1 MGLTRK
7 LMFNLEKTLREL
19 GGRLL
24 MRRVPMPAGFTASP
38 LKDDGRLTPEEHSFL
53 FWLAASHIDRHSR
66 FEARPGGPR
75 PRPCPDRDTHC
86 LLHGIAQAILIGCDA
101 LRDRKEIPHV
111 TQLREAFKEGRVDL
125 RKLSDA
131 IEDYLQNCKLLH
143 EGKWKGIT
151 EEAQMN
157 GSPIHDHVAVCEWPQ
172 GLHDRI
178 AELADF
184 MNKVDMASLQPQ
196 YSSRPLA
203 RGFSLRQRP
212 RPLLLAEMQSAL
224 VDDGWSYLE
233 AGELI
238 DDGESSEVEKVIE
251 RVRKRINTRFS
262 TPKTKLEREKE
273 KAKSATQDAA
283 KPTITANDTA
293 KPEDA
298 AVTPKAPNDA
308 PKPPVSTP
316 DDPDTPVAA

>member
-24 MRRVPMPAGFTASP
+24 TLRVPLPVGFTASP
-38 LKDDGRLTPEEHSFL
+38 LKNDGRLTPEEHSFL
-53 FWLAASHIDRHSR
+53 IWLAAAHIARHSR

-86 LLHGIAQAILIGCDA
+86 HLHGIAQAILIGCDA

-111 TQLREAFKEGRVDL
+111 TQLREAFKAGRAEL

-143 EGKWKGIT
+143 EGKWKDIT

-172 GLHDRI
+172 NLHDQI

-184 MNKVDMASLQPQ
+184 MNQVDMGSLQPQ
-196 YSSRPLA
+196 YSSIPLA

-238 DDGESSEVEKVIE
+238 DDGESTEVEKIIE
-251 RVRKRINTRFS
+251 RVRKRVNKRFS
-262 TPKTKLEREKE
+262 MPKTTLDREREK
-273 KAKSATQDAA
+273 AKGATQGAA
-283 KPTITANDTA
+283 KPTGNANDTA
-293 KPEDA
+293 RAEDA
-298 AVTPKAPNDA
+298 ATTPKAPNDA
-308 PKPPVSTP
+308 PKPPAPTP